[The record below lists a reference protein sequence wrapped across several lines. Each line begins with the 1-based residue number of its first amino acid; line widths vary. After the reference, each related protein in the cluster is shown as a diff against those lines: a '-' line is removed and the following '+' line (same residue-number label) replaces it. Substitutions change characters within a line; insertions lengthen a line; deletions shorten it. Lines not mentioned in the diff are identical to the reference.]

1 MKLYTVD
8 NSYVKKLYD
17 VDTEVF
23 YEPIGYD
30 IKPYIGI
37 IIQNNEYDYF
47 IPLTSAK
54 EKHKKWSN
62 VTKTNYIIYE
72 LLPTLYYGSEKQT
85 V

>member
-1 MKLYTVD
+1 MIKLKLYTVD

-62 VTKTNYIIYE
+62 
-72 LLPTLYYGSEKQT
+72 GF
-85 V
+85 